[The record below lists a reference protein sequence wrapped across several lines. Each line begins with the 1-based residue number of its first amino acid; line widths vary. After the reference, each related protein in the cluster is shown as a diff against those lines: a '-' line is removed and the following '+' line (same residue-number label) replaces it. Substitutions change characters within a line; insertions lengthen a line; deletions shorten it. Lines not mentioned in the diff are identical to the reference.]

1 MIEKMREML
10 KGKKKLSPEE
20 IHAKKSVVGHIKSAA
35 EDMMKEPL
43 GKLNKVTVAADNPKD
58 LTHGLDK
65 AKELMAHMP
74 TDMQE
79 GSAEE
84 ESKESPEE
92 EAAEMESPEEEA
104 TEGAEGESEESML
117 KETEMDIEKMS
128 DKDLEELQ
136 KMIEK
141 KLGKKTLM
149 SY

>member
-1 MIEKMREML
+1 ML

-104 TEGAEGESEESML
+104 TARVWAVLSKAGGDGAVLWESAVGVMVASAE
-117 KETEMDIEKMS
+117 
-128 DKDLEELQ
+128 Q
-136 KMIEK
+136 
-141 KLGKKTLM
+141 G
-149 SY
+149 